1 MLGGAYGQSTST
13 PAPGSTPAE
22 AQRHEQRVDN
32 QKTRIEN
39 GVKSGQLTPEQGKA
53 MGRNLGRINKETQN
67 MKAKNGGQLSEK
79 QEARIHNQMN
89 RSSRRIATA
98 RH

>member
-13 PAPGSTPAE
+13 PAPGSTQE
-22 AQRHEQRVDN
+22 EGQRHAERVQN
-32 QKTRIEN
+32 QKDRIQQ

-53 MGRNLGRINKETQN
+53 MGRNMGRINKEAQN
-67 MKAKNGGQLSEK
+67 MKAKNGGQLSDK

-89 RSSRRIATA
+89 RSSQRIAKA